1 MTVKEAI
8 ARVSSSRNLAEEEM
22 AGVMTEIM
30 DGQATP
36 AQIGALL
43 TALHIKGETVAEISG
58 AAQVMRALAT
68 KVQSIGKVLDTC
80 GTGGDGCRTFN
91 ISTAAALVAAA
102 AGLCVA
108 KHGNRAMS
116 GAVGGADVL
125 ETLGAR
131 IELNP
136 TQVERCLHE
145 VRFGFLLAPAFHRAM
160 RHAVGPRR
168 EIGIR
173 TIFNLLGP
181 LTNPAGARHQLLGVF
196 AKRWVTPLAEAL
208 GRLGSSHAL
217 VVHGEDGLDEIS
229 LTGPTFVAEWYAGA
243 VRTFTL
249 IPEEFGFT
257 CCQLTDLQVA
267 SAEESAA
274 IIRSVLMGQTG
285 PQRDIILLNAGAALY
300 AGDAVSSIALG
311 VERARIAIDTGA
323 AAQTLERFVALT
335 QTEPPV

>member
-8 ARVSSSRNLAEEEM
+8 ARVAVGCDLVEDEM
-22 AGVMTEIM
+22 ATVMTEIM

-58 AAQVMRALAT
+58 AARVMRALAT
-68 KVQSIGKVLDTC
+68 HVQINRPALDTC
-80 GTGGDGCRTFN
+80 GTGGDGRHTFN
-91 ISTAAALVAAA
+91 ISTAA

-131 IELNP
+131 IELSP
-136 TQVERCLHE
+136 TQVEHSLDE
-145 VRFGFLLAPAFHRAM
+145 VGFGFLLAPAFHRAM

-181 LTNPAGARHQLLGVF
+181 LTNPAGARHQLIGV
-196 AKRWVTPLAEAL
+196 
-208 GRLGSSHAL
+208 
-217 VVHGEDGLDEIS
+217 D
-229 LTGPTFVAEWYAGA
+229 
-243 VRTFTL
+243 
-249 IPEEFGFT
+249 
-257 CCQLTDLQVA
+257 C
-267 SAEESAA
+267 
-274 IIRSVLMGQTG
+274 
-285 PQRDIILLNAGAALY
+285 
-300 AGDAVSSIALG
+300 
-311 VERARIAIDTGA
+311 AR
-323 AAQTLERFVALT
+323 
-335 QTEPPV
+335 